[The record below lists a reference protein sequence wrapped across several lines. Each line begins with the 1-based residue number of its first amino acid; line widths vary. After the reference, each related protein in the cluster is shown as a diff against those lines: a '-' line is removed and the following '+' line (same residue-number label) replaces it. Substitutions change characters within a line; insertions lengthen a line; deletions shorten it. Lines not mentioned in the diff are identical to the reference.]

1 MPTKGGTLVTLT
13 GNSFGDRDRFDG
25 PDQSENQALTVTYGH
40 GTGDRF
46 TAQNCSMTIP
56 QREIVCRTAPG
67 VGFGHRWQVLHASGS
82 SSSLSEDTTSYA
94 APNATQADPS
104 YSADSSG
111 FLTVGGEVVQLRG
124 QNFGPV
130 GTTARASYRLPAGQ
144 GFDDGVTLA
153 GSTFYATDCYVTAAH
168 VEITCFTAAGVG
180 AGHVWEVSV
189 GNQTSQ
195 VSQTQTTRYAAP
207 LISGYASY
215 LAAVATPSPTPGPG
229 QGNSSGASNDT
240 LLGDAIASTRL
251 DTRGGNLVV
260 ITGNNFGESVDINL
274 VVATYGVE
282 SNVSATSTATGSAS
296 TTLSQS
302 TFTATNCTVTV
313 AHTEITC
320 TTVEGVGANH
330 SWQFQVGN
338 QLADTSSEKVT
349 TSYRPPEVS
358 DWASTSQA
366 LAKNLSTEGGEAL
379 YIEGDYF
386 GPAGSSPSVTVSA
399 LYVNPS
405 LRGLGGSSFTA
416 RNCSVAI
423 SHVLLVCETAPGVGL
438 DHSWTF
444 TVGFQNQQVG
454 SSAFLYST
462 YASPALTS
470 VVADTTSGLFSTAG
484 NEWALLEG
492 TNFGPAEVSN
502 IANGSY
508 GNPALASLGL
518 PLVGDTYLSPACVVL
533 SHTSARCRTLPGLG
547 YSQLWSFT
555 VGDQTWPRAGSNATY
570 LDGANSPAVRT
581 SYSPPTFTSLS
592 GPRSVVM
599 DGGRKPMLLL
609 NATGSE
615 IVVVTGANFGPLGA
629 AAAVVVTYANPFLD
643 GLGGST
649 YYPKCN
655 MTVAHTELTCTTLAG
670 VGFNH
675 TWQVKVGNQTRSAD
689 YFKAAVTSYVA
700 PSVASLDREVIASG
714 MATDGSTRVT
724 VTGSN
729 FGPAVENNYLFA
741 TYRPISSSLNLEGE
755 SHVTSCNVTIADV
768 EAVCSSAEGVGAGF
782 EVLLSAGGQASAPS
796 KQQVSYTKP
805 QVAQL
810 STLLGAN
817 GTLATSGGDVAIL
830 TGSNFGP
837 VLTSNRATA
846 LYKAVDLLPSDVAE
860 GVVMGYSLESLEL
873 AADHCNVTVAHREM
887 KCFTAPGVGQNFRFK
902 VDIGGQVSNYS
913 AETISYTPPSITG
926 VDANAAAAVSRN
938 LDSGGNSVVG
948 LEFSTDARSAAD
960 GVSPITVTI
969 TGEQFGPV
977 DDANT
982 INVQLYSPAL
992 AVDNAENNNGFG
1004 TPLAASFA
1012 LINCTVTVASSE
1024 AECAL
1029 PPGVGFNHSWTITVG
1044 SQGSDAAPS
1053 FSSAYSAPV
1062 LTDVTVI
1069 ANASGGTQLDEGL
1082 DTSGGGLVEISGTN
1096 FGPLSDTANLVFA
1109 ATFSETCADCSTTE
1123 LGLVTDSNAGREEYN
1138 FLASSCVVTV
1148 AHTKVQCTVGAGVGR
1163 NHTWQVF
1170 VGARASAPLLTV
1182 ETSYAPP
1189 QLSGLSPFMGPVVM
1203 SSLSDAAPVSLFGK
1217 FLGTSDLCLATVKLY
1232 IEEESFEVTGG
1243 SGSTGY
1249 SGVYTPATLSKK
1261 ASAHSDELVQF
1272 TTPDLIGGQVLVYKS
1287 QTAFLSVV
1295 VGGVEVVS
1303 SLRLPYRFFEVQNV
1317 YPYNAPRP
1325 NDASCT
1331 TVSNISVYG
1340 VGFVTSSEYAS
1351 TAQTRDGMGGGTF
1364 ESYDVSQM
1372 GASRG
1377 TVILGDADDGQAI
1390 FTNGYKRLDCEV
1402 ASSTELACPVT
1413 PGYDGPAVDESLG
1426 EIVLKPLVSMNNAT
1440 AWSSICASPV
1450 ITRGTIDLYPYPVD
1464 ESGAK
1469 LVDDV
1474 SEGCTFTYWSLPRL
1488 DTTFPP
1494 TGPLGGNTSVTLRG
1508 DYFKG
1513 SGKLFALFGDE
1524 YVECDIKSKTE
1535 AVCDAPAYDR
1545 SLLAGG
1551 STYGG
1556 ARVALKIQ
1564 LDEASITQRICLEG
1578 QNMSFYYHP
1587 DVLAVEGPYPPLLPA
1602 DGEVAQSLVLDAS
1615 PLIYEGQLVGASDF
1629 ATSYNLFTVDNGVE
1643 RSSADREEYVKMN
1656 VSFPS
1661 AIEQGSFQLAELAF
1675 DSAAELSRGAMRSDC
1690 GDVSFWLSDHAT
1702 SLPYWLVPNTCNT
1715 TSTRFVVKVPGPQT
1729 AKLNMYVSFGSG
1741 TADATMA
1748 GSAVFS
1754 LSDGY
1759 TTWALGSAPASA
1771 AWSYPGES
1779 GSKQQQEARY
1789 RYRLDSDY
1797 EGSGLERHQYRG
1809 PWDGLVMQETVKA
1822 YAAAQGIRVDAEW
1835 QTPVPKDAD
1844 LVLYLSEHKET
1855 PYVRPDDSDGVPE
1868 KWDPRVAG
1876 SLYVSASTGSGDW
1889 RRGPLLRVWG
1899 ADSAGRPFANAAHCA
1914 AVADASSGNWSVD
1927 GTEMSLRVNGADLDQ
1942 SSLHV
1947 QYTLAGAGGV
1957 VTCAPLQGFGSR
1969 VWGAGRGDD
1978 YWKFPNSSLTAA
1990 QELEASDLAA
2000 GPGGWSFAPFSDLRV
2015 YSGIDQASNSSSFF
2029 LGAGDADYDRGW
2041 ANGHAWLTVG
2051 AGNSAGVSA
2060 ERTPAIADDGARVQ
2074 WRLRYATSER
2084 PSTSADTGPGGSGAV
2099 ALNLNGQPN
2108 GGRQQ
2113 FTRNLT
2119 EGYVYLLPSGVSVE
2133 PSTVDLSTYDKDT
2146 TPMNLTLTSSEI
2158 TDAIAALGD
2167 SSLGW
2172 YDLPLNL
2179 LEFGGSALPGK
2190 VSVDLQLKVG
2200 THTGAPCVA
2209 ATVPATGEPALS
2221 CSLSGAFKNDLMHD
2235 SDGSGLFV
2243 SLSANGGASY
2253 TPLAGANLTFYQMS
2267 ANFSGSLASSF
2278 YGGTRLSGSLLLES
2292 VGAARSYAFANS
2304 SLIVSGQASE
2314 VAMAAGGS
2322 FQDSASDMLAMTL
2335 GPGTDSAV
2343 LSFNATLPHA
2353 EGIYARDIDWLD
2365 APTPAPSLVNASM
2378 PPTIAPPDQCSNVLS
2393 YECPPDS
2400 MLNCS
2405 ACPTIEREGSWYPC
2419 YRPSALV
2426 DTVGRCLP
2434 PRGQAAR
2441 FVAGE
2446 DAALLFQ
2453 TALVVDDGV
2462 AEATRLHPGDTLYM
2476 YDPRTLIQGMDP
2488 LGAAAK
2494 RRSSDEPT
2502 IVTFSGDRLSTK
2514 MAPLLTLSSSSGKI
2528 KSSGTSSRL
2537 ISELADAYGFY
2548 PRTASEYPDATT
2560 SVDYNEV
2567 YLLSQSTRWQAVYF
2581 SSELSDGHFSGGDLI
2596 SALSLKVS
2604 GAPRSNLANL
2614 RVRLGHTN
2622 RTTLVSSFAL
2632 DGAAPGASQ
2641 LECPVADAES
2651 SLVLGPDSLSVG
2663 TLEANRENVEDFWF
2677 KLELA
2682 SAFAWDGASNLLVD
2696 VSYQAED
2703 WDADVKRQDGS
2714 QYEVGNLLLRATY
2727 GADRT
2732 AVTYGSAGSRPVV
2745 YPFIPALKLEVNNT
2759 VVLSHS
2765 LSEEFPAGV
2774 SGTTFASSL
2783 DVSVNSQP
2791 QAFLAAEAARIVPGA
2806 YMYLNLSS
2814 DASTAE
2820 NLARDSATQSELKSI
2835 IVAALASA
2843 YSKVTAANVVL
2854 SGVGSDLATSGSSSS
2869 GSGNRRRRLLNTGTV
2884 DTTVEFKAVSSDTF
2898 AVNAKSASG
2907 LHDQLVESADTMQ
2920 ADLVASNTLSGVKS
2934 LATSPTFEVVAGNE
2948 TEESFFTTASFSIYN
2963 TRSIVVGSLDPSL
2976 SSTAGGTEVV
2986 ISGVGYFTP
2995 TTDDGLVKIRWA
3007 VDNRD
3012 VWLTSTG
3019 TVGSCGTVNK
3029 VTGAKS
3035 ECTEIYTVVPKADA
3049 SFVVD
3054 GTLKVFVLI
3063 SFNGV
3068 TYTSKS
3074 QVAYLN
3080 YYKTPRMNSFYLL
3093 DPYPTTVPH
3102 SVYTEDDDLYRL
3114 SYRMPQSGT
3123 VYDASLKKDVRL
3135 YLYIN
3140 ASNVYLS
3147 SSTTVCIFLF
3157 DATGGDDDNFDNC
3170 LKEGR
3175 CVASDADLV
3184 KTDTAF
3190 NNEPGFTYI
3199 KGSQFLESAEFACPV
3214 PSTTSGIVRVSFSSN
3229 GFNGN
3234 ERALDPEGSFASQ
3247 FGTTVLSYGCSPG
3260 EYASSSN
3267 VACRK
3272 CAAGKVANT
3281 DGKSCIACPRR
3292 TYQPNEGSIACLDCP
3307 YNTDTNTTGTDT
3319 ATHCV
3324 CSEGYYNLAGVGG
3337 VECDACIEDAVC
3349 PGARELPYPVQGFY
3363 RVGYSSNPALSET
3376 SASVEPC
3383 EPTTAC
3389 LGGPDNSCAEGYV
3402 GDHCALCDEGYF
3414 RLNHYCTACPDSTL
3428 VSYILPVQLIGFV
3441 LAVLTL
3447 SLGFDTFSKYATMS
3461 IFVRFCQLLMVL
3473 SFYEIS
3479 WTGSF
3484 SLYYVHS
3491 KGVLDYVNSDVYPIN
3506 FFPIFKTANFFAP
3519 FLFFPLFESTSMPTC
3534 PNDRHIDWEG
3544 VVDGFFKSDYY
3555 SLDSLGIWAVAVTLF
3570 LEFACH
3576 GRSNRFLRFKQ
3587 RLVAFVATCCP
3598 AAAAYV
3604 VKHVVCPLG
3613 SQEDTGACVANTGAS
3628 RIVMF
3633 IMVGGFA
3640 FVCSTFFGIATAEA
3654 GMTKANSGMW
3664 CFLTRNK
3671 RNRYAGLEA
3680 IIQLRS
3686 VLLVAISVVTNNG
3699 VFQAGLA
3706 ICLLLLSLIFQ
3717 ILRKPFKSS
3726 SANLLESVSLAA
3738 LVVIAFVGMVGS
3750 IGKLPV
3756 QELALTLSYAGYGLV
3771 LVAVL
3776 YGVSVVTHEVLDSR
3790 REASEQAK
3798 YVRVSLGLQQPSAA
3812 ELAQEA
3818 RSASLVSFVRELVQA
3833 MLQGDIAGPSGVR
3846 GVGACPFPDEQISQL
3861 LNNSEFLYSVK
3872 MMRKTMFRSFVLSET
3887 KGFFRRICT
3896 HPDVTEALAA
3906 AMFVGRGRSKSKG
3919 RSKDGGVH
3927 VRSIMGANHLEKE
3940 EEEEDLDEDKN
3951 DDANGKS
3958 KKSAAARRKEAA
3970 KEKQRAA
3977 KKGVKEERL
3986 KRTDQSLRTAL
3997 FRLIDKVSRY
4007 LTARMLQAP
4016 STYQMVH
4023 GITKADTLWAERTG
4037 AAKISQEMWTRIRK
4051 LFLRRLEPFPSA
4063 VRRALHCSTE
4073 EDFGTHYITPWSA
4086 LLGPI
4091 AEAKLETW
4099 FTTSGAGAAR
4109 EVKAKMLDCMFDPEQ
4124 KVAYTVETLQR
4135 LRSLL
4140 VTEPSSQHSSVVGVV
4155 KGKKRSVFSSS
4166 DVGMDNLKIVRAGN
4180 IVEVRVLLNN
4190 CYRDRTDPKLGADGW
4205 SVRLLRNREMSARQV
4220 KGQGTSA
4227 ARPVVL
4233 RDANFQATMNTGS
4246 AKAAKLFNV
4255 FAEGWSCH
4263 PSPANATVPCLQID
4277 LGRVTRIAAL
4287 SFQGG
4292 SIFGLKA
4299 VHEQPATVAKEAMF
4313 AIQAA
4318 LTALHAHADT
4328 VRVAVA
4334 EVKYKKKGVL
4344 WDAKAKVDKSAAS
4357 LLRAAR
4363 RKALQG
4369 EGEEVESTS
4378 NDLSVGD
4385 EELPMGTRQALREA
4399 SALKVALKAM
4409 QYVGHTPSAEAA
4421 SPTDDSSGGLKKPL
4435 SAAEKKKAAAA
4446 AKKAK
4451 KAKKAKQGVET
4462 IDDEESSSSEEEDE
4476 EPIDPRDDPDESKQR
4491 AAEERRL
4498 DRAFERLSLLEKDQ
4512 EDAILLV
4519 RGARAAVKK
4528 AESAGKGKDEIK
4540 RLREEAA
4547 QVPGVRE
4554 TEVGAYVPLAI
4565 ALVLHSRGRYDH
4577 AEEQLRRCVS
4587 KLDLLALRRPA
4598 MMAGFGGS
4606 GNDDEGEKRGGVMGM
4621 LGYNS
4626 RNDEVKDDPA
4636 MSLDPS
4642 REQRIS
4648 NLRSIALEQ
4657 MALGKWAAYQL
4668 RTGLNSL
4675 KYERQQWRAKSKS
4688 DGGIF
4693 GMQPLSDL
4701 RGSAGGD
4708 DEGVNEVK
4716 DDADKSAL
4724 TAPNEKQRR
4733 RPTNKLTFTL
4743 GADEEDEE
4751 DDDDDRNLLNI
4762 ADGVVSNLT
4771 EKERRALMLK
4781 TVSAAMADVAKCIEA
4796 FGQAVQYNGYSYAAQ
4811 TGLAA
4816 AQEELRR
4823 LRRAEEEVNAV
4834 DPMLMGG
4841 QLGGAQLVLARKAA
4855 KAKASQANVLAAGP
4869 TDETLQVSDAFMN
4882 PAWVTKLTVEFSRDK
4897 VSWHAAQT
4905 VDGLRD
4911 PEMVKRIY
4919 LPAPSPVNAATGAPN
4934 EHDPYEARYVR
4945 FKPAVESALGDAGKK
4960 KSKRGGK
4967 ALLANNWHHHVA
4979 MRVGVEE
4986 IASKSADEEV
4996 FFASAGGW
5004 DPAHP
5009 EDYDV
5014 KFLRRSLGV
5023 RLSEDPIKL
5032 GGDMEAMPVVSM
5044 VAAGKPW
5051 PRVGDL
5057 LVAVGSEPVKG
5068 TPLSLITAA
5077 VMEGRR
5083 PLTLRFMPREKWH
5096 QQIEAASYDLVY
5108 AQDQLGIQVQVHEDT
5123 KMPVVTMAATTPMHA
5138 SQGKPWDAHK
5148 PDVDDQIVGIKK
5160 LGEPEFEMLLN
5171 AEAEGRDAYQR
5182 MIDLIT
5188 TGGRPIAIKFLP
5200 PLARREAQ
5208 KQSDAVAAAAASNA
5222 TPSNGGSG
5230 SQADASSDANA
5241 AAAEASSKEL
5251 HSKLTR
5257 FEVVFEEPTLG
5268 LGLQCGDDADDLP
5281 VVSSAPPGLSRP
5293 GVGDV
5298 METVNGVSL
5307 METGDAYSKA
5317 IELIT
5322 QGGRPCTIG
5331 FVAVPTVTYDLVFEA
5346 PRLGIGLL
5354 EREGQMPMVETNNS
5368 GRAQPATGDRLVAVQ
5383 GHDLKVAKDPY
5394 AFAVSKIQ
5402 AEGRPLTLTFETAM
5416 QGAQAAA
5423 VLKAAAQ
5430 RERKAPSPA
5439 ASPAARPM
5447 QLSRLPSGLKKA
5459 PSNFNLMGGLG
5470 APSSTVDDASDNDE
5484 EQGGLARLTVAV
5496 EGPGGGNALT
5506 NLWDATVR
5514 SRLSRRKKQQEAFEP
5529 APYDGVDGGAPA
5541 SEIADADFDYK
5552 ECVFR
5557 NAKLGID
5564 LLGGASTGH
5573 LPVLGSALQV
5583 EGADGGKVTLQEGDQ
5598 VVAVAGVSLVDSEDP
5613 YDRCVDLITAHP
5625 ARPIKVRFLA
5635 ASSPGPYTVQF
5646 PSQSLGIKFEVDEAD
5661 PSAFPV
5667 VADASSCPFPFPIT
5681 GDKLLGVAGQALGH
5695 PTDKLTEA
5703 VGLVKGSPR
5712 PLRMLFQSP
5721 ATTGAAPPSSSA
5733 PLPAADSSLPAES
5746 TRTYDLTF
5754 ASTSLGI
5761 SLLDEGDLLPII
5773 DNAEKALCT
5782 PQPKAFTPGALRMPL
5797 PGHRVA
5803 TVNGLSVQASASG
5816 SSPYEHA
5823 VELITS
5829 LPRPVILGFAPP
5841 STYTLTFPEQKLGV
5855 SLEDASGDHKMPSV
5869 LTGGCV
5875 LSPSLPLAGDVVLQV
5890 NATAIDPSD
5899 STESSYDQAVRLITT
5914 SPRPLSVLF
5923 GAPSSSPLASAP
5935 IVAEAP
5941 GASTVTSSPLS
5952 LPPVV
5957 PADSSAVAALPSSS
5971 ASERPAH
5978 YDVVFT
5984 AARLG
5989 MGLQSGEHVSDL
6001 PIVSSAPPD
6010 MPLPLAGDH
6019 LESVN
6024 GKSLIGSKDAYNDAL
6039 ALITSAGR
6047 PLTIGFAK
6055 APPPASSPSIRA
6067 DGTYEVVFPNSKL
6080 GLGLVA
6086 DEHDAH
6092 SLPVVSEAPPGFDL
6106 PTAGHVLVSVNGV
6119 SLENAPDPYSK
6130 AVDLITSAGRPITI
6144 GFSATPAA
6152 NPSPQVAAPLPVLPL
6167 PAASSAANEAPSLSS
6182 LPPGGYEVE
6191 FTAPKLGLG
6200 LQAAD
6205 DPTHFP
6211 VVSAA
6216 PDLRNAGKPRV
6227 GDLLTSVNGVS
6238 LAGSEDA
6245 YEYAIDLISGSGR
6258 PVTIGFVPG
6267 AAASAGAVSGAE
6279 LSVGVYEVEFVR
6291 DKLGLGLQ
6299 AADDPRELPTVSSP
6313 PAGKQLPEAGHQMV
6327 SINGYMLAGSP
6338 DTYEKAIEIITT
6350 SGRPI
6355 QIGFRAPNG
6364 ALTSAAA
6371 TATSLAAGGALA
6383 KNAMAGLTPSERL
6396 NALFDL
6402 LDANKDG
6409 VLSKAEVVAGAPQL
6423 RMSLFEAGQFF
6434 DLLDANH
6441 DGVLQRNEFQSLMGP
6456 SSSSSSTPGSGSAPA
6471 FALPT
6476 ALYDFLGISPSEV
6489 DSQRQRATL
6498 KRSDAVLHPD
6508 GSYSLTFRK
6517 QGNHQKGQL
6526 PHLGF
6531 RLVEGPRRALA
6542 PRVDVVG
6549 YQQVASPTSLSSRGD
6564 NIEKGSDS
6572 VAGWPL
6578 AGDAL
6583 AAVNGRLIELDGVK
6597 DGFEAAVKELEAAN
6611 NDESIEI
6618 TFRPPPN
6625 DADLP
6630 DEEDDEVDE
6639 AKKALK
6645 RPESKLALR
6654 PGLEDD
6660 EEEEDD
6666 DNEVAGLWSGGDAP
6680 LEVDLGN
6687 GNYAVQFLSPECH
6700 VKLMENVDRRFAP
6713 VVAKAFPGAT
6723 MLQRGHLLVSVNN
6736 REVDSRRS
6744 ATNEPFSTA
6753 LDLLKVATIP
6763 CSLEFSR
6770 PPAVA
6775 SIKAVEGAAG
6785 VYDAVFEGT
6794 ELGLD
6799 LAGYG
6804 AKGQVVRV
6812 VGTHPIGVPHLGD
6825 QVVGING
6832 HSLLSANHD
6841 NTEDGKAIAKDA
6853 LGFIKKLVED
6863 TTARPLTLRLQRSTG
6878 EMAAG
6883 EELLESRRGFS
6894 VLFMSATLGL
6904 SFDLKTGVPVVDE
6917 VKPVFTVPRSGD
6929 VLTAINGAELSKCA
6943 LTVNQLTLMLKAL
6956 PRPLKLS
6963 FVEGSKSLQDALKA
6977 TTLKGEGPMTYPEHF
6992 LRQVVVPGSAK
7003 RTGIKLM
7010 TISNRPVVQA
7020 VTNPALLSQGL
7031 RPCDVI
7037 VSVDGKHVG
7046 ENTTALEV
7054 VSMLQEARTLNQ
7066 TIGAK
7071 GRRQVRTL
7079 KIGVLRMAPLDKNS
7093 SYNSQHP
7100 IDIAAALTT
7109 HDQRNGMGCLSFS
7122 MPGNL
7127 PADKYKVEVYRFG
7140 SQVAPMMSGGSHER
7154 DHYVR
7159 FVRPQLNVE
7168 ATGGRFAATEEGGAR

>member
-1 MPTKGGTLVTLT
+1 LPTKGGTLVTLT

-25 PDQSENQALTVTYGH
+25 LTVTYGRAD
-40 GTGDRF
+40 GARF
-46 TAQNCSMTIP
+46 IAQGCNMTIP

-67 VGFGHRWQVLHASGS
+67 VGFGHRWQVAYDLAS

-94 APNATQADPS
+94 PPNATQVDPAYNS
-104 YSADSSG
+104 SSG
-111 FLTVGGEVVQLRG
+111 GFSTVGGEVVQLRG
-124 QNFGPV
+124 RNFGPL
-130 GTTARASYRLPAGQ
+130 GTAASASYQLPVGQ
-144 GFDDGVTLA
+144 GFDDGATLG
-153 GSTFYATDCYVTAAH
+153 GSTFHATGCNVTVAH
-168 VEITCFTAAGVG
+168 VEITCYSSPGVG

-195 VSQTQTTRYAAP
+195 VSVTQTTRYAAP
-207 LISGYASY
+207 SINRYASY
-215 LAAVATPSPTPGPG
+215 LAAVVTQSPSLSPTLPPNATATTLAPSPAPGPG
-229 QGNSSGASNDT
+229 QGNPGGASNDV
-240 LLGDAIASTRL
+240 LLGDAIATSML

-260 ITGNNFGESVDINL
+260 ITGSNFGESVDKNL
-274 VVATYGVE
+274 IVAQYGV
-282 SNVSATSTATGSAS
+282 NTSAS
-296 TTLSQS
+296 SSAISALTMLSQS
-302 TFTATNCTVTV
+302 VFTATKCSVTV
-313 AHTEITC
+313 AHIEITC
-320 TTVEGVGANH
+320 ATVEGVGANH
-330 SWQFQVGN
+330 TWKFQVGN
-338 QLADTSSEKVT
+338 QVLDTSSSSSTSVVVS
-349 TSYRPPEVS
+349 TSYRPPAPS
-358 DWASTSQA
+358 DWTISSLAQA
-366 LAKNLSTEGGEAL
+366 NALSTVGGEAL

-386 GPAGSSPSVTVSA
+386 GPVGSTPSVIVSA
-399 LYVNPS
+399 MYVNPS
-405 LRGLGGSSFTA
+405 LRGLGGSTFMA
-416 RNCSVAI
+416 HNCSVAM

-438 DHSWTF
+438 DHKWTI
-444 TVGFQNQQVG
+444 TVGLQDQQEG
-454 SSAFLYST
+454 SSTFLHSS

-470 VVADTTSGLFSTAG
+470 VVADTSSGLFSTAG

-492 TNFGPAEVSN
+492 SNFGPADVSN
-502 IANGSY
+502 VVNGSY

-518 PLVGDTYLSPACVVL
+518 PLVGDTYLSPSCVVL
-533 SHTSARCRTLPGLG
+533 NHTTAKCRTLPGLG
-547 YSQLWSFT
+547 YSQLWSLT
-555 VGDQTWPRAGSNATY
+555 VGQQTWPRAGANATY
-570 LDGANSPAVRT
+570 FDGANSPSVRT
-581 SYSPPTFTSLS
+581 SYSPPSFTSLS

-615 IVVVTGANFGPLGA
+615 TVVVTGANFGPLTA
-629 AAAVVVTYANPFLD
+629 NAAVTVTYANPYLD

-649 YYPKCN
+649 YSPVCTI
-655 MTVAHTELTCTTLAG
+655 TVAHTELTCTTLPG
-670 VGFNH
+670 VGYNH
-675 TWQVKVGNQTRSAD
+675 TWQVTVGNQTRPVD
-689 YFKAAVTSYVA
+689 YFKAAVTSYAA
-700 PSVASLDREVIASG
+700 PSVASLDHEVLATG
-714 MATDGSTRVT
+714 MATDGSTVLT
-724 VTGSN
+724 VTGTN
-729 FGPAVENNYLFA
+729 FGPVVEDNFLFA
-741 TYRPISSSLNLEGE
+741 TYQPTASSSNLEGE
-755 SHVTSCNVTIADV
+755 SHLTSCNVTVADV
-768 EAVCSSAEGVGAGF
+768 EAVCSSAPGVGANF
-782 EVLLSAGGQASAPS
+782 EVLLSVGGQASAPF
-796 KQQVSYTKP
+796 KQRVSYTKP

-830 TGSNFGP
+830 TGTNLGP
-837 VLTSNRATA
+837 LLTSNRATA
-846 LYKAVDLLPSDVAE
+846 LYKAVNLLPSSLAD
-860 GVVMGYSLESLEL
+860 GVEMGYSLETLEL
-873 AADHCNVTVAHREM
+873 RADQCNVTVAHVEM
-887 KCFTAPGVGQNFRFK
+887 KCFTAPGVGRNFRFK
-902 VDIGGQVSNYS
+902 IDVGGQVSNYS
-913 AETISYTPPSITG
+913 SEAISYTPPSITG
-926 VDANAAAAVSRN
+926 VDADTSAVVSRD
-938 LDSGGNSVVG
+938 LDASNNVVG
-948 LEFSTDARSAAD
+948 LEFNTDARSAAD
-960 GVSPITVTI
+960 GVTPLTVTI

-977 DDANT
+977 NDANT
-982 INVQLYSPAL
+982 INVQLYNPTL
-992 AVDNAENNNGFG
+992 AVANAKNNNGFG
-1004 TPLAASFA
+1004 APLAASFA
-1012 LINCTVTVASSE
+1012 LINCSVTVADSE
-1024 AECAL
+1024 AECRL

-1044 SQGSDAAPS
+1044 SQGSNAAPD
-1053 FSSAYSAPV
+1053 FSSAYSAPAP
-1062 LTDVTVI
+1062 TDVVVI
-1069 ANASGGTQLDEGL
+1069 ANATGGTQLDEGL
-1082 DTSGGGLVEISGTN
+1082 DTSGGGVVELTGTN
-1096 FGPLSDTANLVFA
+1096 FGPLSATANLVFA
-1109 ATFSETCADCSTTE
+1109 ATFSETCANCSYTE
-1123 LGLVTDSNAGREEYN
+1123 LGLVTDSNAGREGYN

-1148 AHTKVQCTVGAGVGR
+1148 AHTKMQCTVGAGVGR

-1182 ETSYAPP
+1182 QTSYAPP
-1189 QLSGLSPFMGPVVM
+1189 QLSGLSPFMGPVVV
-1203 SSLSDAAPVSLFGK
+1203 SSLSDAVPVSLFGK
-1217 FLGTSDLCLATVKLY
+1217 FLGNSDLCMATVKVY
-1232 IEEESFEVTGG
+1232 IEEESFEATGG
-1243 SGSTGY
+1243 SGSTGF
-1249 SGVYTPATLSKK
+1249 SGVYTPAVLPKK

-1272 TTPDLIGGQVLVYKS
+1272 ITPDLTGGQVLVYKS

-1317 YPYNAPRP
+1317 YPFNAPRP

-1340 VGFVTSSEYAS
+1340 VGFVTGSEYTA
-1351 TAQTRDGMGGGTF
+1351 TAQTRDEMGGGTF
-1364 ESYDVSQM
+1364 ESYDVANVGVS
-1372 GASRG
+1372 GG
-1377 TVILGDADDGQAI
+1377 TVILGDANDGKDV

-1413 PGYDGPAVDESLG
+1413 PGYDGPPVDESVS
-1426 EIVLKPLVSMNNAT
+1426 EIVLEPLVSMTNAT
-1440 AWSSICASPV
+1440 AWSSICSSPV
-1450 ITRGTIDLYPYPVD
+1450 IPRGTIDLYPYPVD
-1464 ESGAK
+1464 ESGEK
-1469 LVDDV
+1469 LLDEV
-1474 SEGCTFTYWSLPRL
+1474 SEGCAFTYWSLPRL
-1488 DTTFPP
+1488 DATFPP

-1508 DYFKG
+1508 DYFEG
-1513 SGKLFALFGDE
+1513 SGKLFALFGDD
-1524 YVECDIKSKTE
+1524 YVQCRIKSVTE

-1545 SLLAGG
+1545 TLLA
-1551 STYGG
+1551 SESDYGG

-1564 LDEASITQRICLEG
+1564 LDEASIVQRICLEG
-1578 QNMSFYYHP
+1578 QNTSFYYHP
-1587 DVLAVEGPYPPLLPA
+1587 DLLSVQGPYPPLLPA
-1602 DGEVAQSLVLDAS
+1602 EGEVAQSLVLDAS
-1615 PLIYEGQLVGASDF
+1615 PFINEGKLSGASDF
-1629 ATSYNLFTVDNGVE
+1629 ATSYNLFTVDNGAE
-1643 RSSADREEYVKMN
+1643 QSSADREEYVKVN

-1661 AIEQGSFQLAELAF
+1661 AIETGSFQLAELAL
-1675 DSAAELSRGAMRSDC
+1675 DTTGEVSRGAMRSDC

-1702 SLPYWLVPNTCNT
+1702 SLQYWLVPNTCNAT
-1715 TSTRFVVKVPGPQT
+1715 NTRFVVKVPGPQ
-1729 AKLNMYVSFGSG
+1729 AANLRMYVSFGSG
-1741 TADATMA
+1741 TADATMD
-1748 GSAVFS
+1748 GSSVFA

-1759 TTWALGSAPASA
+1759 TSWALGSSPASE

-1797 EGSGLERHQYRG
+1797 EGLGLERHQYRG

-1822 YAAAQGIRVDAEW
+1822 YPAEQGIRVDAGW
-1835 QTPVPKDAD
+1835 QTPVPDEAN

-1855 PYVRPDDSDGVPE
+1855 PYVRPSNDDNAPE
-1868 KWDPRVAG
+1868 KWAPRVAG
-1876 SLYVSASTGSGDW
+1876 SLYASASTSSENW

-1899 ADSAGRPFANAAHCA
+1899 ADSQGRPFSSAAHCA
-1914 AVADASSGNWSVD
+1914 AVAKASSGNWSVE
-1927 GTEMSLRVNGADLDQ
+1927 GAEMSLRVNGADLDQ
-1942 SSLHV
+1942 SSLRV
-1947 QYTLAGAGGV
+1947 QYTLAGTGV
-1957 VTCAPLQGFGSR
+1957 VSCDPLQGFGTR

-1990 QELEASDLAA
+1990 QELEAADLAA
-2000 GPGGWSFAPFSDLRV
+2000 GTGGWSFAPFYDMRV
-2015 YSGIDQASNSSSFF
+2015 YSGVDQASNASTFF

-2051 AGNSAGVSA
+2051 NGNGADVSA
-2060 ERTPAIADDGARVQ
+2060 ERTPAVADDGARVW
-2074 WRLRYATSER
+2074 WRLRYATNER
-2084 PSTSADTGPGGSGAV
+2084 PSTSAETGPGGSGAV
-2099 ALNLNGQPN
+2099 ALNLNGQPG
-2108 GGRQQ
+2108 GGRHQ

-2119 EGYVYLLPSGVSVE
+2119 EGYVYLLPSGVSVS
-2133 PSTVDLSTYDKDT
+2133 PSTIDLSNYDKDAT
-2146 TPMNLTLTSSEI
+2146 NLNLTLTSSEI
-2158 TDAIAALGD
+2158 TAAIASIGD
-2167 SSLGW
+2167 SGLGW

-2179 LEFGGSALPGK
+2179 LEFGGSALPDE

-2200 THTGAPCVA
+2200 THSGAPCVA
-2209 ATVPATGEPALS
+2209 ATIPATGEPALS

-2235 SDGSGLFV
+2235 SDGSGFLL

-2278 YGGTRLSGSLLLES
+2278 YGGTRLSGSLSLES
-2292 VGAARSYAFANS
+2292 VGAARSYSFMNS
-2304 SLIVSGQASE
+2304 SLVVSGQTSE
-2314 VAMAAGGS
+2314 VVMAAGGS
-2322 FQDSASDMLAMTL
+2322 LDDHTSSSGNGMLAMTL
-2335 GPGTDSAV
+2335 GPGTGSAV

-2365 APTPAPSLVNASM
+2365 APTPAPSLMNASM
-2378 PPTIAPPDQCSNVLS
+2378 PPTVTPPSQCTNALS

-2405 ACPTIEREGSWYPC
+2405 ACPTAEREGSVYPC
-2419 YRPSALV
+2419 YRPSALA
-2426 DTVGRCLP
+2426 DTSGRCLP

-2446 DAALLFQ
+2446 DAALLIQ
-2453 TALVVDDGV
+2453 TALRVDEGDAV
-2462 AEATRLHPGDTLYM
+2462 TTVLNPGDTLYI
-2476 YDPRTLIQGMDP
+2476 YDPRTLIEGMDP

-2514 MAPLLTLSSSSGKI
+2514 MTPLLTLSSSSGQM
-2528 KSSGTSSRL
+2528 KSSGVSSRL
-2537 ISELADAYGFY
+2537 RSELADAYGFY
-2548 PRTASEYPDATT
+2548 PRTASEYPDATA

-2581 SSELSDGHFSGGDLI
+2581 ASELSDGHFSGGDLI
-2596 SALSLKVS
+2596 SALYLKVS
-2604 GAPRSNLANL
+2604 GAPRSNLVNL

-2622 RTTLVSSFAL
+2622 RTTLVSSYAL
-2632 DGAAPGASQ
+2632 DGDAPSASQ
-2641 LECPVADAES
+2641 LECPVADEAS
-2651 SLVLGPDSLSVG
+2651 SLVFGPDSLSVG
-2663 TLEANRENVEDFWF
+2663 TLEANRDDVEDFWF

-2682 SAFAWDGASNLLVD
+2682 SAFAWDGISNLLVD

-2703 WDADVKRQDGS
+2703 WDVDVKRQDGS

-2732 AVTYGSAGSRPVV
+2732 AVTYGSAGTHPVV

-2765 LSEEFPAGV
+2765 VSEEFPSGV
-2774 SGTTFASSL
+2774 SGTTFASTL
-2783 DVSVNSQP
+2783 DVSVNNQP
-2791 QAFLAAEAARIVPGA
+2791 QAFLAAESARIVPGA

-2820 NLARDSATQSELKSI
+2820 NLAKDPATQNELKSI
-2835 IVAALASA
+2835 VVAALASA
-2843 YSKVTAANVVL
+2843 YSKVSASNIVL
-2854 SGVGSDLATSGSSSS
+2854 TGVGSDLATSGSNSN
-2869 GSGNRRRRLLNTGTV
+2869 NRRRRLLNTGDV
-2884 DTTVEFKAVSSDTF
+2884 DTVVEFKAVSSDSFT
-2898 AVNAKSASG
+2898 VTEKSSTG
-2907 LHDQLVESADTMQ
+2907 LHDQLVDSSDSMKT
-2920 ADLVASNTLSGVKS
+2920 DLAASTTLSGVTS
-2934 LATSPTFEVVAGNE
+2934 LTASTTFEVIGGNE
-2948 TEESFFTTASFSIYN
+2948 TEETFFSTASFSIYN

-2995 TTDDGLVKIRWA
+2995 TTEDGLVRIRWT

-3054 GTLKVFVLI
+3054 GTLKVFVLV

-3093 DPYPTTVPH
+3093 DPYPTAIPH
-3102 SVYTEDDDLYRL
+3102 SVFTEDDDLYRL

-3123 VYDASLKKDVRL
+3123 VYDASLKKDVQL

-3170 LKEGR
+3170 LEEDR

-3184 KTDTAF
+3184 KTPTAF
-3190 NNEPGFTYI
+3190 NAEPGFTYI

-3337 VECDACIEDAVC
+3337 VECDACIDDAVC

-3376 SASVEPC
+3376 SATVKPC

-3402 GDHCALCDEGYF
+3402 GDRCALCDEGYF
-3414 RLNHYCTACPDSTL
+3414 RLNHYCTACLDSTL

-3441 LAVLTL
+3441 VAVLTL

-3491 KGVLDYVNSDVYPIN
+3491 RGVLDYVNSEVFPIN

-3570 LEFACH
+3570 LEFVCH
-3576 GRSNRFLRFKQ
+3576 GQSNRLLRFKQ

-3654 GMTKANSGMW
+3654 GLTKANSGMW

-3671 RNRYAGLEA
+3671 RTRYAGLEA

-3717 ILRKPFKSS
+3717 ILRKPFKSN

-3771 LVAVL
+3771 FVAVL

-3790 REASEQAK
+3790 REAATQAK

-3812 ELAQEA
+3812 EVAQEA

-3846 GVGACPFPDEQISQL
+3846 GVGACPFPDEQIAQL

-3906 AMFVGRGRSKSKG
+3906 AMFLGRGRSRSKG
-3919 RSKDGGVH
+3919 RAKDGGVH
-3927 VRSIMGANHLEKE
+3927 VRSIMGADRLEKE
-3940 EEEEDLDEDKN
+3940 EDHLDEDTA
-3951 DDANGKS
+3951 DDNSGK

-3977 KKGVKEERL
+3977 KKVVKEERL
-3986 KRTDQSLRTAL
+3986 KRTDQSLRTVL

-4063 VRRALHCSTE
+4063 VRRALHCNTE

-4140 VTEPSSQHSSVVGVV
+4140 VTEPSSQHSSVVGIV

-4166 DVGMDNLKIVRAGN
+4166 DVGMDNLKIVKAGN
-4180 IVEVRVLLNN
+4180 IVEVRVMLNN

-4205 SVRLLRNREMSARQV
+4205 SVRLLRSREMSARQV

-4263 PSPANATVPCLQID
+4263 PSPANSSVPCLQID
-4277 LGRVTRIAAL
+4277 LGRLTRIAAL

-4299 VHEQPATVAKEAMF
+4299 VHEQPATVAKEAMY

-4318 LTALHAHADT
+4318 LSALQSHADV

-4334 EVKYKKKGVL
+4334 ENKYKKKGVL
-4344 WDAKAKVDKSAAS
+4344 WDSKAKVDKSASS

-4363 RKALQG
+4363 RKAQQAA
-4369 EGEEVESTS
+4369 EGSEDAESV
-4378 NDLSVGD
+4378 LSVGD
-4385 EELPMGTRQALREA
+4385 EELPMGTCQALQEA
-4399 SALKVALKAM
+4399 GALKIALKAM
-4409 QYVGHTPSAEAA
+4409 QYVGHTPSAESANPTGDAGAA
-4421 SPTDDSSGGLKKPL
+4421 VKKPL

-4451 KAKKAKQGVET
+4451 KAKKGKEET
-4462 IDDEESSSSEEEDE
+4462 KSEEESESSSSEEEE

-4498 DRAFERLSLLEKDQ
+4498 DRAFERLSRLEKEQ
-4512 EDAILLV
+4512 EDAILMV

-4528 AESAGKGKDEIK
+4528 AESAGKSKDEIK

-4547 QVPGVRE
+4547 KLPGVRE
-4554 TEVGAYVPLAI
+4554 TEVGAYVPFAI
-4565 ALVLHSRGRYDH
+4565 ALVLHSRGRYDD
-4577 AEEQLRRCVS
+4577 AEEQLRRCIS

-4606 GNDDEGEKRGGVMGM
+4606 GADEEGEKRGGVMGM
-4621 LGYNS
+4621 LGYGK
-4626 RNDEVKDDPA
+4626 NDEVKDDPA
-4636 MSLDPS
+4636 MSLDPL

-4668 RTGLNSL
+4668 KTGLNSL
-4675 KYERQQWRAKSKS
+4675 KYERKSGQVNSKS

-4693 GMQPLSDL
+4693 GMQPLSDT
-4701 RGSAGGD
+4701 RGSLGGD
-4708 DEGVNEVK
+4708 DEGIDEVK
-4716 DDADKSAL
+4716 NDADLGLYDEKSPKSAL
-4724 TAPNEKQRR
+4724 MASDPKHRR
-4733 RPTNKLTFTL
+4733 RSTKNLTFTL
-4743 GADEEDEE
+4743 GEDEDE
-4751 DDDDDRNLLNI
+4751 DERNPLSLGG
-4762 ADGVVSNLT
+4762 DGDVSNMT

-4781 TVSAAMADVAKCIEA
+4781 TMSAAMADVAQCIEA
-4796 FGQAVQYNGYSYAAQ
+4796 FGQAVQHNGYSYAAQ

-4823 LRRAEEEVNAV
+4823 LRRAEDEVNAV

-4855 KAKASQANVLAAGP
+4855 KAKATQANVLAAGP

-4882 PAWVTKLTVEFSRDK
+4882 PAWVTKLTVEFSKDK

-4905 VDGLRD
+4905 LDGLRD
-4911 PEMVKRIY
+4911 PEMVKRVY
-4919 LPAPSPVNAATGAPN
+4919 LPPPPPVNATTGAPSQP
-4934 EHDPYEARYVR
+4934 DPYEARYVR
-4945 FKPAVESALGDAGKK
+4945 FKPAVELNLDSANKK
-4960 KSKRGGK
+4960 KSKKGGQ
-4967 ALLANNWHHHVA
+4967 AQQNNWHHHVA

-4986 IASKSADEEV
+4986 ITSKSADEEV
-4996 FFASAGGW
+4996 FFANAGGW

-5014 KFLRRSLGV
+5014 KFLRRSLGI

-5032 GGDMEAMPVVSM
+5032 GGDMEAMPIVSM
-5044 VAAGKPW
+5044 VAANKQW

-5123 KMPVVTMAATTPMHA
+5123 KMPVVTMAATSPMHV
-5138 SQGKPWDAHK
+5138 SQGPWDASK
-5148 PDVDDQIVGIKK
+5148 PEVDDQIVGIKK
-5160 LGEPEFEMLLN
+5160 VGEPEFEMLLS
-5171 AEAEGRDAYQR
+5171 AEAEGRDPYQR

-5188 TGGRPIAIKFLP
+5188 TGGRPIHIKFLP

-5208 KQSDAVAAAAASNA
+5208 AQNAAVASSSNA
-5222 TPSNGGSG
+5222 VPNTGSSSPKGTPLSPTSVEL
-5230 SQADASSDANA
+5230 DA
-5241 AAAEASSKEL
+5241 AAAEASSKDL

-5257 FEVVFEEPTLG
+5257 FEVVFTEPTLG
-5268 LGLQCGDDADDLP
+5268 LGLQCGEEADDLP

-5307 METGDAYSKA
+5307 MATGDAYSKA

-5368 GRAQPATGDRLVAVQ
+5368 GRAQPSTGDRLVAVQ
-5383 GHDLKVAKDPY
+5383 GNDLKTVKDPY
-5394 AFAVSKIQ
+5394 AFAVTKIK

-5430 RERKAPSPA
+5430 RERQGKGGPSPT
-5439 ASPAARPM
+5439 ASPAVRPM
-5447 QLSRLPSGLKKA
+5447 QLSRLPSNLKKA
-5459 PSNFNLMGGLG
+5459 PSNFNLMGSLG
-5470 APSSTVDDASDNDE
+5470 APAISIDDASDDE
-5484 EQGGLARLTVAV
+5484 ERGAPPRLAPGEDQGSSGGSALAT
-5496 EGPGGGNALT
+5496 
-5506 NLWDATVR
+5506 LWDTTVR
-5514 SRLSRRKKQQEAFEP
+5514 SRLNRRKQQQRLSAFEP
-5529 APYDGVDGGAPA
+5529 APYEGVDGGAPA

-5552 ECVFR
+5552 ECVFK
-5557 NAKLGID
+5557 NAKLGLD

-5573 LPVLGSALQV
+5573 LPVLGSALEV
-5583 EGADGGKVTLQEGDQ
+5583 DSASGGKVMLHEGDQ

-5613 YDRCVDLITAHP
+5613 FDKCVDLITAHP
-5625 ARPIKVRFLA
+5625 ARPIKVRFLTA
-5635 ASSPGPYTVQF
+5635 NSPGPYTVLF
-5646 PSQSLGIKFEVDEAD
+5646 PSESLGVKFEVDEAD

-5667 VADASSCPFPFPIT
+5667 VADASNCPLPFPLA

-5695 PTDKLTEA
+5695 PMDKLAEA

-5712 PLRMLFQSP
+5712 PLKMLFQSP
-5721 ATTGAAPPSSSA
+5721 ATTSAAPPSSA
-5733 PLPAADSSLPAES
+5733 PLPAAASSPPVEPS
-5746 TRTYDLTF
+5746 RTYDLTF
-5754 ASTSLGI
+5754 ESASLGV
-5761 SLLDEGDLLPII
+5761 SLLDEGDLLPVI
-5773 DNAEKALCT
+5773 DSAENALCT
-5782 PQPKAFTPGALRMPL
+5782 PQPKAFTPGAVRMPL
-5797 PGHRVA
+5797 PGHRIA
-5803 TVNGLSVQASASG
+5803 KVNGRSVLSSG
-5816 SSPYEHA
+5816 KAPYEHA

-5829 LPRPVILGFAPP
+5829 LPRPLQVAFAPP
-5841 STYTLTFPEQKLGV
+5841 PTYTLTFPEMKLGV
-5855 SLEDASGDHKMPSV
+5855 SLEDVSEEHSMPSV

-5875 LSPSLPLAGDVVLQV
+5875 LSPSLPLAGDVVLEV
-5890 NATAIDPSD
+5890 NGTKIES
-5899 STESSYDQAVRLITT
+5899 SNLLESSYDQAVRLITT
-5914 SPRPLSVLF
+5914 SPRPLSVVF
-5923 GAPSSSPLASAP
+5923 GAPSAVPSPATAPPASDSTS
-5935 IVAEAP
+5935 IVK
-5941 GASTVTSSPLS
+5941 SPPLPQ
-5952 LPPVV
+5952 PPVE
-5957 PADSSAVAALPSSS
+5957 PAAPPAAAVAAADTSVVTAPPSSS
-5971 ASERPAH
+5971 GSSDRPQH
-5978 YDVVFT
+5978 YEVVFT
-5984 AARLG
+5984 ADRLG
-5989 MGLQSGEHVSDL
+5989 MGLQSGEHESDL

-6010 MPLPLAGDH
+6010 SALPLVGDH

-6024 GKSLIGSKDAYNDAL
+6024 GKSLVGSKDAYNDAIS
-6039 ALITSAGR
+6039 LITSAGR
-6047 PLTIGFAK
+6047 PLTLGFTV
-6055 APPPASSPSIRA
+6055 APPIRA

-6080 GLGLVA
+6080 GLGLVG
-6086 DEHDAH
+6086 DEHN
-6092 SLPVVSEAPPGFDL
+6092 SRGMPVVSEAPPGFNL
-6106 PTAGHVLVSVNGV
+6106 PIAGHVLISVNGV
-6119 SLENAPDPYSK
+6119 SLEGAPDPYSK
-6130 AVDLITSAGRPITI
+6130 AVDLITSAGRPVTI
-6144 GFSATPAA
+6144 GFSATP
-6152 NPSPQVAAPLPVLPL
+6152 PQVTAPPALPTPE
-6167 PAASSAANEAPSLSS
+6167 SD
-6182 LPPGGYEVE
+6182 GYEVV

-6205 DPTHFP
+6205 EPSHFP
-6211 VVSAA
+6211 VVSSA
-6216 PDLRNAGKPRV
+6216 PDLRNGGKPRV
-6227 GDLLTSVNGVS
+6227 GDLLTSVNGIS
-6238 LAGSEDA
+6238 LAGSKDA
-6245 YEYAIDLISGSGR
+6245 YEYAIDLISGSSR
-6258 PVTIGFVPG
+6258 PVTIGFKPG
-6267 AAASAGAVSGAE
+6267 VAASAGTMSGAE
-6279 LSVGVYEVEFVR
+6279 LAVGVYEVEFVR

-6327 SINGYMLAGSP
+6327 SINGYSLAGSP

-6364 ALTSAAA
+6364 SLTSAAA
-6371 TATSLAAGGALA
+6371 TANSLAAGGALA
-6383 KNAMAGLTPSERL
+6383 KNAMAGLTPSERV

-6423 RMSLFEAGQFF
+6423 RMSLFEAGQLF

-6441 DGVLQRNEFQSLMGP
+6441 DGVLQRKEFQSLVG
-6456 SSSSSSTPGSGSAPA
+6456 SSSKSSGKGGAPA
-6471 FALPT
+6471 FALPS
-6476 ALYDFLGISPSEV
+6476 ALYDLLGVSPSEV
-6489 DSQRQRATL
+6489 GSQRQRATL

-6517 QGNHQKGQL
+6517 QSKNKGQL
-6526 PHLGF
+6526 PHFGF

-6542 PRVDVVG
+6542 PRVDTMG
-6549 YQQVASPTSLSSRGD
+6549 YQQIASPTSLSSRGD
-6564 NIEKGSDS
+6564 DEKSNS
-6572 VAGWPL
+6572 TVVGWPL

-6583 AAVNGRLIELDGVK
+6583 SAVNGRLIELDGVT
-6597 DGFEAAVKELEAAN
+6597 DGFEAAVKELEAAAD
-6611 NDESIEI
+6611 DESIQI

-6630 DEEDDEVDE
+6630 EEDDDDDDE
-6639 AKKALK
+6639 KKKALK
-6645 RPESKLALR
+6645 RPESTLALR

-6666 DNEVAGLWSGGDAP
+6666 EEVAGLWGGGDAP

-6687 GNYAVQFLSPECH
+6687 GNYAVQFLAPECH

-6736 REVDSRRS
+6736 RPVDSRRS

-6770 PPAVA
+6770 PPSVA

-6785 VYDAVFEGT
+6785 VYDALFEGA

-6832 HSLLSANHD
+6832 HSLLSANRD
-6841 NTEDGKAIAKDA
+6841 NTEDGKAIAKDP
-6853 LGFIKKLVED
+6853 LGYIKKLVED
-6863 TTARPLTLRLQRSTG
+6863 TSARPLTLRLQRSTG

-6883 EELLESRRGFS
+6883 EELLEARRGFS

-6977 TTLKGEGPMTYPEHF
+6977 TTLKGEGPMAYPEHF

-7020 VTNPALLSQGL
+7020 ITNPALLSQGL

-7054 VSMLQEARTLNQ
+7054 VSMLQEARISNQ

-7100 IDIAAALTT
+7100 IDVAAALST

-7154 DHYVR
+7154 DHYIR

-7168 ATGGRFAATEEGGAR
+7168 PAGGRFAASEESGAK